1 MMDVSLTFQKH
12 IKRWTRITQKCSKQ
26 GDDCI
31 MSYLSQGMMK
41 YTHNRPKKNPKK
53 LQNTPQQRD
62 KCCKIFLSPLTAR
75 VMQKSTVQK
84 DGIALE
90 KYKNIA
96 QNEPQNTSKWLP
108 EVGEML

>member
-1 MMDVSLTFQKH
+1 MDQH
-12 IKRWTRITQKCSKQ
+12 YSKIFKA
-26 GDDCI
+26 GRRLHNV
-31 MSYLSQGMMK
+31 LSFSRHDEIYPQQA
-41 YTHNRPKKNPKK
+41 KKNPKK
-53 LQNTPQQRD
+53 LQNTLQQRD